1 MPNLQSS
8 NSTSFH
14 SIALNVV
21 YVAILVICHI
31 LIPYTYVFSNIF
43 LFISIVI
50 FFYLNAVLRTS
61 SITLL
66 SYFSLFIRISISV
79 LLFLLSLIF
88 IAFITN
94 TTGLIDRS
102 ELLKLLLYL
111 LLFSVLAMVAVKKVY
126 STIKSNKESN
136 IILLTDE
143 DSSIQLETNYFA
155 FNRKSNIK
163 MFKTNEIDSLI
174 DFAVDHGVE
183 GVYISINSQ
192 NLNLIESLVENLS
205 LYAFDLYWILPES
218 FFVEDSSKNTFKPIL
233 LNGSPVS
240 LDTNQYLL
248 KRSLDVVGSLFI
260 LILLSPFLFLVAC
273 SIKISDGGS
282 VFYSQLRHGQ
292 YGKEFNMLKFRS
304 MDEGSDFTDQQ
315 VTIDDSRVTLIG
327 KVIRKTSF
335 DEIPQLINVL
345 KGEMSLVGP
354 RPHIISETHLYSKK
368 ILRFL
373 SRHQVKPGVTGLA
386 QIRTRGKTDTLELMQ
401 EKLASDLEYINNWS
415 IYMDLTILL
424 STPLS
429 LWRNKDTNI

>member
-1 MPNLQSS
+1 MSNLRSS

-14 SIALNVV
+14 SIALNIV
-21 YVAILVICHI
+21 YVAILGICHI

-43 LFISIVI
+43 LIISIVL

-61 SITLL
+61 SISLL
-66 SYFSLFIRISISV
+66 SYFSLFIRISISI

-102 ELLKLLLYL
+102 ELLKLLLFL
-111 LLFSVLAMVAVKKVY
+111 LLFSVLAMVVVKKAY

-143 DSSIQLETNYFA
+143 GSSVQLETNYFPI
-155 FNRKSNIK
+155 NRKSNVKRFDIS
-163 MFKTNEIDSLI
+163 EIDSLI

-183 GVYISINSQ
+183 GVYISISSQ
-192 NLNLIESLVENLS
+192 NLNLIETLVENLS

-218 FFVEDSSKNTFKPIL
+218 FFIKDSSKNTFKPIL

-248 KRSLDVVGSLFI
+248 KRSLDVIGSLFI
-260 LILLSPFLFLVAC
+260 LILLSPFLFLVAFF
-273 SIKISDGGS
+273 IKISDGGS
-282 VFYSQLRHGQ
+282 IFYSQLRHGQ

-304 MDEGSDFTDQQ
+304 MHEGSDFTDQQ
-315 VTIDDSRVTLIG
+315 VTNDDPRVTLVG

-345 KGEMSLVGP
+345 RGEMSLVGP
-354 RPHIISETHLYSKK
+354 RPHIISETRLYSKK

-373 SRHQVKPGVTGLA
+373 SRHQVKPGMTGLA
-386 QIRTRGKTDTLELMQ
+386 QIRTRGKTNSLELMQ
-401 EKLASDLEYINNWS
+401 EKLTSDLEYINNWS
-415 IYMDLTILL
+415 IYMDLIIIL

-429 LWRNKDTNI
+429 LWKNKDTNL